1 MNSKTKGY
9 ALGIIAA
16 ATYGMNP
23 LFALPLYADGMDTN
37 SVLFFRYLFAIIIV
51 GIMTHMRG
59 HSLKLTR
66 REFLP
71 VAAMG
76 ILAALSSLTLFM
88 SYHYMAAGIASTI
101 LFVYPIL
108 VALIMTFFF
117 GEKLTLQTILCIT
130 LALFGIGL
138 LYKNEQGD
146 TLNATGIAFVMASA
160 LSYAI
165 YIVGVNRPLL
175 RQIPTVRLTF
185 YVLLFGV
192 LLFIGT
198 THGCTTL
205 TLPTRWYYWLNLI
218 ALAVFPT
225 AVSFF
230 CTTLAVQ
237 YIGSTPTAILGA
249 MEPVVAVIF
258 GVTLFGEPFTQ
269 RILTGIVVIIIS
281 VTLVIA
287 GSSFTAVLL
296 RFRKLFPRIR
306 PRKS

>member
-101 LFVYPIL
+101 LSSARSSRCRPSFASRWPCS
-108 VALIMTFFF
+108 ASDCSTR
-117 GEKLTLQTILCIT
+117 TSR
-130 LALFGIGL
+130 
-138 LYKNEQGD
+138 
-146 TLNATGIAFVMASA
+146 ATRSTPPASP
-160 LSYAI
+160 SSWPQRCPTPSI
-165 YIVGVNRPLL
+165 SSVS
-175 RQIPTVRLTF
+175 TVR
-185 YVLLFGV
+185 
-192 LLFIGT
+192 
-198 THGCTTL
+198 CSA
-205 TLPTRWYYWLNLI
+205 R
-218 ALAVFPT
+218 
-225 AVSFF
+225 
-230 CTTLAVQ
+230 
-237 YIGSTPTAILGA
+237 
-249 MEPVVAVIF
+249 
-258 GVTLFGEPFTQ
+258 
-269 RILTGIVVIIIS
+269 
-281 VTLVIA
+281 
-287 GSSFTAVLL
+287 
-296 RFRKLFPRIR
+296 FPRYV
-306 PRKS
+306 

>member
-23 LFALPLYADGMDTN
+23 LFALPLYTDGMDTN
-37 SVLFFRYLFAIIIV
+37 SVLFFRYLFAIVIV
-51 GIMTHMRG
+51 GIMTRMRG
-59 HSLKLTR
+59 HSLRLAR
-66 REFLP
+66 REILP

-175 RQIPTVRLTF
+175 RRIPTVRLTF

-198 THGCTTL
+198 TRGCTTL
-205 TLPTRWYYWLNLI
+205 TVPTHWYYWLNLM
-218 ALAVFPT
+218 ALALFPT
-225 AVSFF
+225 AVSFI

-269 RILTGIVVIIIS
+269 RILTGIVVIIIA

-287 GSSFTAVLL
+287 GSSFTAILL

-306 PRKS
+306 RLKP

>member
-138 LYKNEQGD
+138 LYTARFWEYKTMHNI
-146 TLNATGIAFVMASA
+146 TGS
-160 LSYAI
+160 
-165 YIVGVNRPLL
+165 VN
-175 RQIPTVRLTF
+175 F
-185 YVLLFGV
+185 
-192 LLFIGT
+192 
-198 THGCTTL
+198 H
-205 TLPTRWYYWLNLI
+205 PTRWFTLTGSYSVLDNRGSAVGLGLNLCPGWINFFLATDLLLTKHTPQWVPVKQSSMNLTLGIGIPLGKRSHRI
-218 ALAVFPT
+218 AAYVR
-225 AVSFF
+225 
-230 CTTLAVQ
+230 
-237 YIGSTPTAILGA
+237 
-249 MEPVVAVIF
+249 END
-258 GVTLFGEPFTQ
+258 
-269 RILTGIVVIIIS
+269 
-281 VTLVIA
+281 
-287 GSSFTAVLL
+287 
-296 RFRKLFPRIR
+296 RK
-306 PRKS
+306 